1 MNILIINPMTYTA
14 PLKGAPIPRRES
26 ISDAM
31 ICNFCMGFINNGHKV
46 TLIAS
51 EEYKPLKDEEFDFDI
66 IYLENSI
73 TKYIPRFPHGLPVL
87 KGLRRYLIENH
98 SKYDIVISSELFTFH
113 SITAARVCPEKLIIW
128 QEFGNHHPFAYE
140 IPSRIWHNTIVRF
153 FIKKKVIIVPR
164 STVAQR
170 FVRQYCDIVSDEI
183 INNSVDTNIFHF
195 NENKNDY
202 IITVSQLIP
211 RKNVHYIINKFIQY
225 KKKRYSALILYII
238 GDGEER
244 EMLEEYVRSEKAT
257 EYIIFQGNL
266 PHNILSNLLS
276 TAKGFLCATK
286 QDLNMVAIT
295 ESIACGTPIL
305 TNCIPYQHEM
315 VTNYGLGIAKDN
327 WDEND
332 IAELVTNNQ
341 TYIANCKLVVQSLSN
356 NALAKKIIDIFKTI
370 RQQ

>member
-1 MNILIINPMTYTA
+1 MNILIINPIIYTPPA
-14 PLKGAPIPRRES
+14 KGGIVPRKES
-26 ISDAM
+26 IQDSM
-31 ICNFCMGFINNGHKV
+31 ICNFCNGFINNGHKV
-46 TLIAS
+46 TLIANA
-51 EEYKPLKDEEFDFDI
+51 EYKPLKEEKFSFDI
-66 IYLENSI
+66 IYLDNII
-73 TKYIPRFPHGLPVL
+73 TKYIPNFPNGAPVL
-87 KGLRRYLIENH
+87 KGLRRFLIENH
-98 SKYDIVISSELFTFH
+98 SKYDIVISSEMFTFH
-113 SITAARVCPEKLIIW
+113 SITAAMVCPDKLMIW
-128 QEFGNHHPFAYE
+128 QEFGVHHPFMHK
-140 IPSRIWHNTIVRF
+140 IVSRIWHNTIVRF

-315 VTNYGLGIAKDN
+315 VKNYGLGIAKDN

-332 IAELVTNNQ
+332 IAELISNNK
-341 TYIANCKLVVQSLSN
+341 TYIANCKLVAESLSN
-356 NALAKKIIDIFKTI
+356 NILAQEIIDIFKTI
-370 RQQ
+370 RK